1 VGLEPSVFQTHTD
14 RFIHALSG
22 THCCGLHHRL
32 DYRATGAP
40 DSGCEQFG
48 WLGIGGAELRQDR
61 IRLGDTHRHL
71 ELTTTSVTDFNVVG
85 I

>member
-1 VGLEPSVFQTHTD
+1 MGFEPSVFQTHTD

-32 DYRATGAP
+32 YYRAAGAP
-40 DSGCEQFG
+40 NLGCKRHG
-48 WLGIGGAELRQDR
+48 WLSIGRAELRQNH
-61 IRLGDTHRHL
+61 IRLSDTHRHS
-71 ELTTTSVTDFNVVG
+71 ELLTSVTDFVVVG